1 MLDFPPIPR
10 VWSQMKVPKQIK
22 TTVDNQ
28 LFWIME
34 EKISGKDDIVWGFA
48 SAFRLE
54 VMKIAD
60 AFYGDGTF
68 EMVKDTKFG

>member
-1 MLDFPPIPR
+1 
-10 VWSQMKVPKQIK
+10 
-22 TTVDNQ
+22 
-28 LFWIME
+28 ME

-68 EMVKDTKFG
+68 EMVKDTKFLQVWVIVCPVSTNSVPTAWLLLPNKEFTT